1 MPKAAARSSTALEG
15 ISNSSYAAIG
25 SLRYVEKFTQPTK
38 KHTKCVALGQHKMQE
53 RVESPLAAS
62 REPEEAQKI
71 EGNRAAYTPQ
81 EQTRAIGAREKEGTT
96 RSHSQEPLRKTIGS
110 DLRERSLAAGV
121 RQDGKRNSKVQR
133 EHSQPLKRDR

>member
-1 MPKAAARSSTALEG
+1 MPKATARSSTALKG

-25 SLRYVEKFTQPTK
+25 GLRYGEKFAQSTK
-38 KHTKCVALGQHKMQE
+38 KHTKCVALGQYKMQE

-81 EQTRAIGAREKEGTT
+81 EQTRAVGARQKEGTT
-96 RSHSQEPLRKTIGS
+96 RSYSQEPLRKTISS
-110 DLRERSLAAGV
+110 DLREISLAAGV
-121 RQDGKRNSKVQR
+121 RQDRKRHSKVQR
-133 EHSQPLKRDR
+133 